1 MRKQPGI
8 QWATAIKVR
17 PVTPAG
23 GTAAN
28 GDGEDPPPAPRFELP
43 PFPGT
48 LITVRSAPPRPRG
61 SNGTP
66 ATVTPEQNDEKFGTT
81 MIPAQLTP
89 QESAVAQQQANESL
103 GIAEKN
109 LASARGRKLN
119 STQTDLISKITGF
132 IKDAREA
139 AKITDWSRA
148 RSMAKKAQVLSE
160 ELAASL

>member
-1 MRKQPGI
+1 
-8 QWATAIKVR
+8 
-17 PVTPAG
+17 
-23 GTAAN
+23 
-28 GDGEDPPPAPRFELP
+28 
-43 PFPGT
+43 
-48 LITVRSAPPRPRG
+48 
-61 SNGTP
+61 
-66 ATVTPEQNDEKFGTT
+66 

-119 STQTDLISKITGF
+119 STQSDLISKITGF